1 MLVLTRKTDERLLI
15 DGGIEIRILGIQGS
29 RVRLGIEAPREVRVR
44 RAELENS
51 SISGDPK
58 KFASDEYSCL
68 TDDLFSAA
76 EREPSIDVIRA

>member
-44 RAELENS
+44 RAELENRS
-51 SISGDPK
+51 NCDGPR

-68 TDDLFSAA
+68 IA
-76 EREPSIDVIRA
+76 DVF